1 MCSFIIIGVNTRQRE
16 QDRLYGVNRKTFVC
30 KLWLMNQT
38 QVFQQRQGVLQLGSR
53 KHENVCGIQRKVKI
67 TISYLRYGESSCFL
81 SAQNVL
87 NVNVQ
92 NMLPKLSKHNLLYVL
107 QPVPALQCVWPN
119 LQICRFFI
127 IFSIQLDTVNPVT
140 GRNMP
145 LYIHFVAFVSTKHI
159 FQSYLPFP
167 GSNVYYDSFCSFLFV
182 SNIRTFVH

>member
-92 NMLPKLSKHNLLYVL
+92 NMLPKLPKHIVLNVSQPYSSIGTSTALCMAKPADMQIFHLLNTARHRKPCYRQKYASL
-107 QPVPALQCVWPN
+107 HPF
-119 LQICRFFI
+119 RFFR
-127 IFSIQLDTVNPVT
+127 L
-140 GRNMP
+140 
-145 LYIHFVAFVSTKHI
+145 
-159 FQSYLPFP
+159 
-167 GSNVYYDSFCSFLFV
+167 
-182 SNIRTFVH
+182 